1 MEPNI
6 FQIDK
11 QLVEYI
17 EFYHYLYDLNC
28 EKMNV
33 GEEVK
38 LKEIIKFW
46 EKLKFLENLIISTSS
61 VNK

>member
-1 MEPNI
+1 MSKFITMELDI

-11 QLVEYI
+11 QLVEHI
-17 EFYHYLYDLNC
+17 EFYHYLCDLNF

-38 LKEIIKFW
+38 MKEIIKF
-46 EKLKFLENLIISTSS
+46 
-61 VNK
+61 

>member
-17 EFYHYLYDLNC
+17 EFYHYLYDLNF

-33 GEEVK
+33 GDEVK

-46 EKLKFLENLIISTSS
+46 EKLKILENLIISTSS

>member
-17 EFYHYLYDLNC
+17 EFYHYLYDLNF
-28 EKMNV
+28 EKMNA

-38 LKEIIKFW
+38 LKEIIKF
-46 EKLKFLENLIISTSS
+46 
-61 VNK
+61 

>member
-17 EFYHYLYDLNC
+17 EFYHYLFDLNC

-33 GEEVK
+33 GDEIK
-38 LKEIIKFW
+38 QKEI
-46 EKLKFLENLIISTSS
+46 
-61 VNK
+61 NKN